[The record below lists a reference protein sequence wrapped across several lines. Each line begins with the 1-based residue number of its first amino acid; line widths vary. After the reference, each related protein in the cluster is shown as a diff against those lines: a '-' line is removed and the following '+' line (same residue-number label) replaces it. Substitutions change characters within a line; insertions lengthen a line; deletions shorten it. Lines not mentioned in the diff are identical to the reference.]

1 VSKLAT
7 HVGLSRCKSGRGP
20 ILDSPQKSSGTNQ
33 IGVVMSA
40 RVKNGELVVE
50 RQLSSS
56 AGASVQAVA
65 GDLGAGMRAPQPAR

>member
-1 VSKLAT
+1 
-7 HVGLSRCKSGRGP
+7 
-20 ILDSPQKSSGTNQ
+20 
-33 IGVVMSA
+33 MSA